1 MKTYLVTTRCSFINK
16 TFVQAESAAEAAEAH
31 LREDLDFYQLA
42 EPEQV
47 LDVAED
53 YDSNTIVEELKAQGF
68 W

>member
-16 TFVQAESAAEAAEAH
+16 TFVQATSAAEAAEAH
-31 LREDLDFYQLA
+31 MREDLDFYQLA

-53 YDSNTIVEELKAQGF
+53 YDANTIVDNLREQGF

>member
-16 TFVQAESAAEAAEAH
+16 TFVQAASAAEAAEAH
-31 LREDLDFYQLA
+31 MREDLDFYQLA

-47 LDVAED
+47 LDVSED
-53 YDSNTIVEELKAQGF
+53 YDSNTIVDNLREQGF

>member
-16 TFVQAESAAEAAEAH
+16 TFVQAESALEASEAH

-47 LDVAED
+47 LDVTED
-53 YDSNTIVEELKAQGF
+53 YDAHTIEDNLREQGF